1 MEPREMSA
9 VPKRLN
15 ETEEGRKALAELA
28 MEMISV
34 LEEAEKQLGN
44 MVASQ
49 HFDLE
54 EELYLWSLLPS
65 KVRTAIKRGN

>member
-1 MEPREMSA
+1 MSA

-28 MEMISV
+28 MEMIAL
-34 LEEAEKQLGN
+34 LEETERGLCHMIAT
-44 MVASQ
+44 Q